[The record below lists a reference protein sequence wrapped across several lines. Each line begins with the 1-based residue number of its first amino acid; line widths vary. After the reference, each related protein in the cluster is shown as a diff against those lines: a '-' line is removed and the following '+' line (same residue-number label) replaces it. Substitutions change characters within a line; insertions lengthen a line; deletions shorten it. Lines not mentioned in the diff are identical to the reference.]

1 MTKVQALLLL
11 LQVLATG
18 ASQHCRVTQI
28 CVACTGPE
36 KRSLPEACDS
46 TGHREEVSCPN
57 PPSTNEVVYLR
68 PCVARRNG
76 FDDQLD
82 DFALAFKTVMR
93 EISIFVGWER
103 QLEDGGLES
112 AMEERS
118 IDLHVEGGRSGS
130 KAAAAAAGTVGPD
143 GALVSD
149 ASRGTTDVLRF
160 EIGVLAILAV
170 ASCCVANARK
180 AAMRKRTR
188 GQSGGPRYH
197 SVRRSGRGA
206 SVLPTASTCV
216 VSSCGGVM
224 RLRWLVC
231 MLTLPPHMSRT
242 PHNTVRASRHLLS
255 RPPRARRRFRLD
267 LQCTRAAAAAGAA
280 AAARRALGRR
290 FTSPPQFFSSL
301 YFICHFLFDGGHL
314 QYTLGYIAQ

>member
-11 LQVLATG
+11 LQVLATD

-57 PPSTNEVVYLR
+57 PPSTKEVVYLR

-130 KAAAAAAGTVGPD
+130 KAAAAAAGAVGPD

-180 AAMRKRTR
+180 AAMRTRTR

-216 VSSCGGVM
+216 VSSCGRRNAG
-224 RLRWLVC
+224 LFAC
-231 MLTLPPHMSRT
+231 SPSLPICLALHTTQSG
-242 PHNTVRASRHLLS
+242 HLGTYCLAPLARVVAFAWICS
-255 RPPRARRRFRLD
+255 ARERRRRGR
-267 LQCTRAAAAAGAA
+267 QRQH
-280 AAARRALGRR
+280 AARWDAASHRR
-290 FTSPPQFFSSL
+290 PSFL
-301 YFICHFLFDGGHL
+301 ARFISFVISYLMEDTYL
-314 QYTLGYIAQ
+314 QYTRGYIAQ